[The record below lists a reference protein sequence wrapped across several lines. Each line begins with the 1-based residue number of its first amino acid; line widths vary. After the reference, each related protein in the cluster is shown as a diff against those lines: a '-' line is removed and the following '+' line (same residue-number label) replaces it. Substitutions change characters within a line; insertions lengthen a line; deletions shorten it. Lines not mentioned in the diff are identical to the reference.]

1 MQYAW
6 SIWSLLLLVIW
17 AFVYFSLKN
26 KESKK
31 EMLIVSLWTSLF
43 GLTEPIFL
51 YEYWTPSSLFDLNL
65 KTGFDIESVLWSF
78 GVGGIVV
85 VLYEFFFKKG
95 TRPFRFTNGTPPA
108 IVSTYG
114 RFFPYRLS
122 FRFFF

>member
-51 YEYWTPSSLFDLNL
+51 YLNL